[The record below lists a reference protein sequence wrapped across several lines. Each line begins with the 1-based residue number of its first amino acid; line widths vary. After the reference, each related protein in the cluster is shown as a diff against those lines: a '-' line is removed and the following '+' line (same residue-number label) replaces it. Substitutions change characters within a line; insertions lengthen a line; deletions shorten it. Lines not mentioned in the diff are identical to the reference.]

1 MFPSFPSYKEGS
13 GGRGQ
18 IEPGPPV
25 ILQNSDALANVFALS
40 PKPGGPPLGL
50 GAPGFSRSEPIVV
63 TPLPLTIKAQ
73 SVSIYSVN
81 IVIPKIISIQL
92 TPC

>member
-1 MFPSFPSYKEGS
+1 MLTRKIFESRVSEMPFTGLWGE
-13 GGRGQ
+13 
-18 IEPGPPV
+18 

-40 PKPGGPPLGL
+40 PKPGGPQLGL